1 MKFKL
6 IPAGEFMM
14 GSSVSPEELAK
25 ESPRRR
31 DREWFEK
38 ERPQHKVHIT
48 KPFYLGVTEV
58 TQEQY
63 EKVIGKNPSWH
74 SRTGRGAGEVKG
86 IDTSH
91 LPVEMVSWDEAAE
104 FCQRL
109 SAREGQAYR
118 MPTEAEWEYA
128 CRAGSETRYCFG
140 DDAGQL
146 ADFAWFAE
154 NSQRHPWPVRE
165 KKPNAWGL
173 CDMHGNVWEW
183 CYDWFEQNDYAKAP
197 TDEDAEFRQRLR
209 TDPDALAWDHLYDA
223 DDAGE
228 PIVDRLRV
236 CTEPALSSEG
246 FRLLWFHSTRKAHR
260 DALTRTR
267 AIELAC
273 QELAALQ
280 ERLQTPRTRFRERAK
295 VEAAVAEILQ
305 QRDVTRWLE
314 VTIQEVPQEE
324 FKQTKRGRPGKDTQY
339 VKETRLR
346 YRLAWQLQTTQ
357 IQEDEF
363 TDGVFPLITNQRDM
377 AAGGVL

>member
-1 MKFKL
+1 MAGRKWLKWRRPSPVTKEGILGDGHNHFEITLRLGILMRRVVRLMSVSLLTLTVSHVSSAEPEKEFTNSIGMKFRL

-25 ESPRRR
+25 EFPRRR

-74 SRTGRGAGEVKG
+74 SRTGRGADEVKG

-118 MPTEAEWEYA
+118 LPTEAEWEYA

-140 DDAGQL
+140 DDASQL
-146 ADFAWFAE
+146 ADYAWFAE
-154 NSQRHPWPVRE
+154 NSQRHPWPVGE

-183 CYDWFEQNDYAKAP
+183 CYDWFERDDYAKAP
-197 TDEDAEFRQRLR
+197 SDDPTGPVAGEFRLFHGGSKKCGYMFCQSSNR
-209 TDPDALAWDHLYDA
+209 AWYFSSHR
-223 DDAGE
+223 DDDLG
-228 PIVDRLRV
+228 LRV
-236 CTEPALSSEG
+236 A
-246 FRLLWFHSTRKAHR
+246 
-260 DALTRTR
+260 
-267 AIELAC
+267 
-273 QELAALQ
+273 
-280 ERLQTPRTRFRERAK
+280 
-295 VEAAVAEILQ
+295 
-305 QRDVTRWLE
+305 RDVSS
-314 VTIQEVPQEE
+314 
-324 FKQTKRGRPGKDTQY
+324 K
-339 VKETRLR
+339 
-346 YRLAWQLQTTQ
+346 
-357 IQEDEF
+357 
-363 TDGVFPLITNQRDM
+363 
-377 AAGGVL
+377 